1 MSFHKILNKNSYF
14 PALYFFTCPFKKKNF
29 NDGQLVNSAPNL
41 QARCKITSENVLR
54 FADMQKTA
62 AVN

>member
-1 MSFHKILNKNSYF
+1 MSFHKLLNKNSYF
-14 PALYFFTCPFKKKNF
+14 PALYFFTCPFKKNF
-29 NDGQLVNSAPNL
+29 NDGQLVNTAPNL
-41 QARCKITSENVLR
+41 QARSKITSENVLK